1 MFLNTE
7 GARRCHPYPTI
18 RRAPILFCSD
28 TETGHIR
35 QLLSHF
41 LRFCAILAAASIFVC
56 TLQKLVPFCLPN
68 GIN

>member
-41 LRFCAILAAASIFVC
+41 LRFCAILAAASIRLH
-56 TLQKLVPFCLPN
+56 TPEARSILPAQWN
-68 GIN
+68 